1 MVNKKI
7 KISYTYPSYD
17 LHLTGSL
24 FFHLR
29 LCVSMIPAW
38 FLVAWAFPTFPGG
51 LFSPNKY
58 YGLKWTE
65 KHLNWCVFV
74 GVLLVVFSTRWVL
87 WKSFTQH

>member
-1 MVNKKI
+1 MENVFRNRFFLRLVFRSSFTIFHMVNKKI

-58 YGLKWTE
+58 YGLK
-65 KHLNWCVFV
+65 
-74 GVLLVVFSTRWVL
+74 
-87 WKSFTQH
+87 